1 MLIEKRPK
9 KEAEFIKQSVNHVF
23 LALITIL
30 LAKLYDTVNGKIQL
44 VQEAFLTAIRL
55 LKYNTGR

>member
-9 KEAEFIKQSVNHVF
+9 KEAEFIKQYVNHVF